1 MKKFLSVAFMLIT
14 CIFCF
19 AGCSSISQ
27 SLVINSDGTIQE
39 SLRVQFDTEELQK
52 QNVSANALAE
62 HAEQI
67 AQDFKES
74 KKVYINPNLEI
85 TFDINLSTQ
94 EDPILTIDLT
104 FGKIE
109 SWYAFWELPIPTA
122 QDYQYQKGWF
132 IDRQII
138 HNGSTDFNSSIA
150 DVISEEMQSFIN
162 ETYLDYNLDLSTIKT
177 NYLRAYDRN
186 GVIPSTDADYMI
198 LTDTHLFYVWEF
210 DLSDKERNI
219 LIYQNVITNHNR
231 GNWFITALGLTLLF
245 GIITFIVLYYKRKN
259 KKDDNN
265 KNSILITFNSTKQ
278 EPKAE
283 NTPENQN
290 EKISN
295 TTSIITPN
303 INNATIVPQSSLP
316 KKAKATGIKKS
327 IEISTPNNEEK
338 VENETT
344 KSNADTKT
352 AKINDS
358 TKQIKSDIAPQPK
371 IENTQTTTP
380 ATPRK
385 TTAQTTKITK
395 NKTTVKKSTV
405 KSENKTKSTENNND
419 LLENNEIDNKN
430 N

>member
-162 ETYLDYNLDLSTIKT
+162 ETYPDYNLDLSTIKT

-278 EPKAE
+278 EQKAE
-283 NTPENQN
+283 NTPENQS
-290 EKISN
+290 EKMTN
-295 TTSIITPN
+295 TTHTITPN

-316 KKAKATGIKKS
+316 KKAKATGTKKS
-327 IEISTPNNEEK
+327 IEISTPNTVET

-344 KSNADTKT
+344 KINADTKIS
-352 AKINDS
+352 KLNDS
-358 TKQIKSDIAPQPK
+358 TKQIKSDIAPQLK

-380 ATPRK
+380 ATPKK

-395 NKTTVKKSTV
+395 NKTTIKKSTV
-405 KSENKTKSTENNND
+405 KSENKTKSIENNND
-419 LLENNEIDNKN
+419 LPENNEIDNKN